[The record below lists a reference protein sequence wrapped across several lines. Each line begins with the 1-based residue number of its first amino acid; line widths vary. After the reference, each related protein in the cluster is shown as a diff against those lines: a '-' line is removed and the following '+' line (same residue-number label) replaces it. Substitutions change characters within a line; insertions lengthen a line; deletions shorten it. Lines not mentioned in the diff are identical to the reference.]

1 MTAFADGVQP
11 SGGNPPSKITWF
23 SAFRVAY
30 GCPSLPKQGGKAM
43 RIGGVSSEMKV
54 SRDWLRRLERKGVVT
69 PLRDRVGHRRYSEAD
84 IQRIRAALFP
94 PKNA

>member
-1 MTAFADGVQP
+1 
-11 SGGNPPSKITWF
+11 
-23 SAFRVAY
+23 
-30 GCPSLPKQGGKAM
+30 M